1 MKLRF
6 STLIGIILGLA
17 AILGAFYMEGG
28 AFAKLI
34 LPAPLLIVIGGTLMA
49 GLASSSW
56 EVFSKMFLLIWKCFF
71 PPELD
76 KKKIALQIVEYSL
89 IIRKFGVLS
98 LEDKLGKIENI
109 YLKKFFQIGLD
120 GGDDVAITENYEM
133 DIEGI
138 TMRHSE
144 NIAFFN
150 KLGGLSPTMGIIGT
164 VLGLITTMGAAAEDA
179 NANTL
184 IANIAVAFLA
194 TLWGI
199 TLANVVWIPIAD
211 RLQTIHN
218 DEINIINMIF
228 NGTKS
233 IFAGDSPLVVIS
245 KLSSSYPL
253 SDQAQFQ
260 RNAKSFVDKQ
270 KKLLKTDK

>member
-1 MKLRF
+1 MRF

-17 AILGAFYMEGG
+17 AILGAFYIEGG
-28 AFAKLI
+28 AFEKLI

-56 EVFSKMFLLIWKCFF
+56 KIFSRIFTLIWKCFF
-71 PPELD
+71 PPKLD
-76 KKKIALQIVEYSL
+76 KQKIALQIVEFSL
-89 IIRKFGVLS
+89 ITRKFGMLTLENKLS
-98 LEDKLGKIENI
+98 KVENL
-109 YLKKFFQIGLD
+109 YLKKFFQIGVD
-120 GGDDVAITENYEM
+120 GGDDVTLTENYEM
-133 DIEGI
+133 EVDGI

-144 NIAFFN
+144 NISFFN

-164 VLGLITTMGAAAEDA
+164 VLGLITTMAAASKDA
-179 NANTL
+179 EAETL

-211 RLQTIHN
+211 KLQTIHN
-218 DEINIINMIF
+218 EELDVLNMIF
-228 NGTKS
+228 NGAKS
-233 IFAGDSPLVVIS
+233 VFTGDSPLVVIS

-253 SDQAQFQ
+253 SEQDHFQ
-260 RNAKSFVDKQ
+260 RTAKAFSEKQ
-270 KKLLKTDK
+270 RKLLKV